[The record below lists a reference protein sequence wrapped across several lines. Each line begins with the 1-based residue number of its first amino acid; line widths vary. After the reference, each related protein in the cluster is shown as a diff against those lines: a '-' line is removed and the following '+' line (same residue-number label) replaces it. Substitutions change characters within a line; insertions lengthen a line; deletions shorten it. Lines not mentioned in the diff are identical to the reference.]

1 MKDLKA
7 CAIAGLLAL
16 CVHAQVPLDPE
27 RSPDLVARLGKTSA
41 AEHTIPCEVRALRP
55 RLSFDFRFQA
65 GYYLFVSL
73 KRFRGAG
80 NSFTVLT
87 RVTAQDSNPKP
98 SYFTQTVD
106 LPDIPRKTRSDVQLA
121 GGYFLGEGRY
131 NVDLMLLDQTERVCR
146 KHWQVEV
153 KRSGSDRE
161 VQIAS
166 APGSVAPFTFESWK
180 GMLEERR
187 ANVSRPLRLTILL
200 HTAPIF
206 RRSSTL
212 RTYDQE
218 MLLSSLASL
227 LEQLPYTQV
236 KLVAF
241 NLDQQAEVF
250 RQESFD
256 AATWDRLLEAMEKL
270 QLATVSYNVLTRR
283 AGHVD
288 LLNKLVAEELAGT
301 AHTDAVIFLGPTA
314 RQSDKPP
321 VLPQRAE
328 GASQPLFFYFEYKPY
343 WFRGAE
349 FPDVLYHMTR
359 ALAGKVFR
367 IHSPSEFATAI
378 KAVQAALEERPAQS
392 GE

>member
-1 MKDLKA
+1 MELRA
-7 CAIAGLLAL
+7 CAMAGLLAL
-16 CVHAQVPLDPE
+16 CVYAQVPLDPGQF
-27 RSPDLVARLGKTSA
+27 PDLVARLDKTDA
-41 AEHTIPCEVRALRP
+41 AERSVPCQVHALHP

-65 GYYLFVSL
+65 GYYLFVPL
-73 KRFRGAG
+73 KAFRGAG
-80 NSFTVLT
+80 NGFTVLT
-87 RVTAQDSNPKP
+87 RITPQDSIPKP
-98 SYFTQTVD
+98 AYFTQTVD
-106 LPDIPRKTRSDVQLA
+106 LPEIPRKTRSDVQLA

-131 NVDLMLLDQTERVCR
+131 NVDLMLLDQTDRVCR
-146 KHWQVEV
+146 KHWRVEV

-161 VQIAS
+161 VQVAIAH
-166 APGSVAPFTFESWK
+166 GNVAPFTFESWK
-180 GMLEERR
+180 SMLDERR
-187 ANVSRPLRLTILL
+187 GSASRPLRLTILL

-218 MLLSSLASL
+218 MLLTSLASL
-227 LEQLPYTQV
+227 MEQLPYTQV

-241 NLDQQAEVF
+241 NLDQQSEIF
-250 RQESFD
+250 RQDNFD
-256 AATWDRLLEAMEKL
+256 SANWDRLLEAMEKL
-270 QLATVSYNVLTRR
+270 QLGTVSYNVLTRR

-288 LLNKLVAEELAGT
+288 LLNKLVEEELAGDSRS
-301 AHTDAVIFLGPTA
+301 DAVIFLGPTA

-328 GASQPLFFYFEYKPY
+328 GAPQPLFFYFEYKPY

-367 IHSPSEFATAI
+367 IHSPSEFASAI
-378 KAVQAALEERPAQS
+378 KVVQAALEERPAQS

>member
-1 MKDLKA
+1 MKDWKA
-7 CAIAGLLAL
+7 CAMAGLLVL
-16 CVHAQVPLDPE
+16 CARAQVPLDPE
-27 RSPDLVARLGKTSA
+27 QFPDLVSHLARTDPDEVTVS
-41 AEHTIPCEVRALRP
+41 CEVHPLHP
-55 RLSFDFRFQA
+55 HLSFDFRFQA
-65 GYYLFVSL
+65 GYYLVVPL
-73 KRFRGAG
+73 KHFRGAG

-87 RVTAQDSNPKP
+87 RVIPQDANRKP
-98 SYFTQTVD
+98 AYFTQTVD
-106 LPDIPRKTRSDVQLA
+106 LPDIPRRTRSDVQLA
-121 GGYFLGEGRY
+121 GGYFLGEGHY
-131 NVDLMLLDQTERVCR
+131 NVDLMLVDQSERVCR

-153 KRSGSDRE
+153 KLSGGDRE
-161 VQIAS
+161 VRVAIP
-166 APGSVAPFTFESWK
+166 PGSVVPFTFETWK
-180 GMLEERR
+180 SMLDERR
-187 ANVSRPLRLTILL
+187 VNASRPLRLTILL

-218 MLLSSLASL
+218 MLLSSLAAL
-227 LEQLPYTQV
+227 MEQLPYTQV

-241 NLDQQAEVF
+241 NLDQQAELF
-250 RQESFD
+250 RQENFD
-256 AATWDRLLEAMEKL
+256 TATWDRLLEAMEKL
-270 QLATVSYNVLTRR
+270 QLGTVSYNVLTRR

-288 LLNKLVAEELAGT
+288 LLNKLVEEELGGASRS
-301 AHTDAVIFLGPTA
+301 DAVIFLGPTA

-321 VLPQRAE
+321 VLPQHAE

-367 IHSPSEFATAI
+367 IHSPSEFASAI